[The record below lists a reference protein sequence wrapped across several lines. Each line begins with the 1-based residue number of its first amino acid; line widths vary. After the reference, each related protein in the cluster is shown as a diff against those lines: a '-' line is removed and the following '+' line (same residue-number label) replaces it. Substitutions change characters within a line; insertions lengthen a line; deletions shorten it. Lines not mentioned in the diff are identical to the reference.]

1 MPQAFARHH
10 RIRLTTLA
18 AATLVAAAGLAV
30 MVAERGQAKVA
41 SSSSIKLVKTY
52 DNYYL
57 PNSLT
62 IKVGDR
68 VKFRSWSPFGGPNY
82 TGGPGFTDL
91 HDAVLI
97 KPYPKGVTAKGFR
110 SGPPPG
116 TTNLNWTVRFTKP
129 GAYIFNCTNHSGEM
143 RATIR
148 VRR

>member
-1 MPQAFARHH
+1 MTRGLGHH
-10 RIRLTTLA
+10 RIRLATLA

-30 MVAERGQAKVA
+30 MLAERGQARTAV
-41 SSSSIKLVKTY
+41 SSATKLVKTY
-52 DNYYL
+52 DNYYS
-57 PNSLT
+57 PSSLT
-62 IKVGDR
+62 VRTGDK
-68 VKFRSWSPFGGPNY
+68 VKFRSWSPFGGPNF

-97 KPYPKGVTAKGFR
+97 RPFPRGAKPGAFR
-110 SGPPPG
+110 SGPLP

-129 GAYIFNCTNHSGEM
+129 GTYIFNCTNHSSEM

>member
-1 MPQAFARHH
+1 MRHAFARNH
-10 RIRLTTLA
+10 RTRLATLA
-18 AATLVAAAGLAV
+18 VATLVAAAGLAV
-30 MVAERGQAKVA
+30 MIVERGQAKVA
-41 SSSSIKLVKTY
+41 GSSSTKLIKTY
-52 DNYYL
+52 DNYYA
-57 PNSLT
+57 PNSLS

-68 VKFRSWSPFGGPNY
+68 VKFRSWSPFGGPDF

-97 KPYPKGVTAKGFR
+97 KPYPKGVSVKGFR

-116 TTNLNWTVRFTKP
+116 TTNLDWTVRFTKP